1 MWFEQIVMYYW
12 ILQFFYF
19 SLIDS
24 KCWKCKL
31 FIIFYCEGVGIFRFF
46 FELSFC
52 SASIEE
58 DMWHGCQHTG
68 SHNKKGVVSNLV
80 VYNATISSGWYR
92 WWNVLFALSSHCLDL
107 DLNAQNTRRNFWCIP
122 GMLETYTILETRVII
137 KISTYTGEKIK
148 MADSK
153 KLSLSISFSIVH
165 IFPRKF

>member
-1 MWFEQIVMYYW
+1 MTRITRIFCPNLSKFDFHLRYNVVWTNCNVLFD
-12 ILQFFYF
+12 FFGKSNFLNF

-24 KCWKCKL
+24 KWWKCKL
-31 FIIFYCEGVGIFRFF
+31 FISFFCEGVGISRFF

-92 WWNVLFALSSHCLDL
+92 WWNVWFTLSSHCLDL
-107 DLNAQNTRRNFWCIP
+107 DPGNALGIWICGCRC
-122 GMLETYTILETRVII
+122 ILE
-137 KISTYTGEKIK
+137 SSG
-148 MADSK
+148 S
-153 KLSLSISFSIVH
+153 
-165 IFPRKF
+165 